1 MQCNLLLM
9 PMLFLLYCV
18 AHAARQLG
26 FQDVNGCPQLCKLAN
41 NYLNNTKT
49 CMEDIYG
56 FFANAKDAECL
67 YVKLIEELDR
77 CILGYFAFHWDHA
90 TYFISSVRT
99 SSSLQTIDFFFLS
112 YLW

>member
-1 MQCNLLLM
+1 MDM
-9 PMLFLLYCV
+9 D
-18 AHAARQLG
+18 AARQLG
-26 FQDVNGCPQLCKLAN
+26 FQDVNECPQLCKLAN
-41 NYLNNTKT
+41 NYLNNSKT

-90 TYFISSVRT
+90 TYLISSVRT
-99 SSSLQTIDFFFLS
+99 PHHSKPSTFFFVVFAVTQT
-112 YLW
+112 